1 MLLYLVVKVIIVGKL
16 TFWMML
22 VSVLELD
29 IFDILGRQHMV
40 VDYMSQMDFSEVTIA
55 IINDFFNWIMF
66 PPSLLSYLK

>member
-22 VSVLELD
+22 VLVLELD

-40 VDYMSQMDFSEVTIA
+40 VDYMS
-55 IINDFFNWIMF
+55 
-66 PPSLLSYLK
+66 